1 MSATGMVFLHH
12 KGYKSGDHRL
22 DKYCTEETCL
32 ETVIG
37 MDTRFYYQIQEYNQ
51 GVLSSW
57 ERGVGYLEKENELLC
72 LIRETPVK
80 YWAGGDT
87 EPGYYR
93 PQAKGRKYKRDSILV
108 IQSVSPK
115 EFREATAAPYSVVAT
130 MEPQRLT
137 PVQLEEDTLLGR
149 KDDIIQSI
157 DREELVEMYDLENL
171 AIDSLTKTQKQLPFK
186 ARRVDLTRKDSVISA
201 PVLRA
206 TPDNYNEDTKP
217 PAQQG
222 MIIYNTEKR
231 CLQFYNGEK
240 WVTLKECEED

>member
-1 MSATGMVFLHH
+1 MVKKEKQSRYLHGGLNFGFSIPRMSATGMVFLHH

-87 EPGYYR
+87 EPAYYR

-108 IQSVSPK
+108 I
-115 EFREATAAPYSVVAT
+115 E
-130 MEPQRLT
+130 
-137 PVQLEEDTLLGR
+137 R
-149 KDDIIQSI
+149 K
-157 DREELVEMYDLENL
+157 
-171 AIDSLTKTQKQLPFK
+171 P
-186 ARRVDLTRKDSVISA
+186 
-201 PVLRA
+201 
-206 TPDNYNEDTKP
+206 
-217 PAQQG
+217 
-222 MIIYNTEKR
+222 
-231 CLQFYNGEK
+231 
-240 WVTLKECEED
+240 